1 MKPDVVIIGGG
12 VAGLACGCYL
22 QMNGYRTEILEMNN
36 SPGGLCVAW
45 DRGPYTFDGCMRW
58 LVGTDPASMFYRVW
72 KELGAIDGREVLHR
86 NEILRVEGREGQ
98 VLSVSA
104 DLDQFA
110 RDCRRLAPEDTGLI
124 DKLVRAA
131 RCCGSFDPP
140 EKAMELM
147 TIREKTWFGLQFL
160 PMLWTLGMWMPR
172 PLGSYVNAYRN
183 PLLREVLM
191 ALAGH
196 PRMSAL
202 VLVMVL
208 SWRAGRNAGY
218 VAGGSRAFTQG
229 IATRYAGLG
238 GVIRFNV
245 PVSSV
250 TVENNRATGVRCA
263 DGTDVRADTVVSCAD
278 AYTTIFK
285 MLGGRY
291 VTRQIRRLYQNGDVF
306 PGLLQASF
314 GINQSF
320 PDAPQALSLPLS
332 RPIKVDDLTR
342 HDRMEVT
349 VFGADSGFCPA
360 GKTVMIVR
368 LFTRFDYWAKLRD
381 ERPAEY
387 TEAKEDLLRAL
398 VGVLDQRFSGV
409 ASRLEHADL
418 ATPATFA
425 RFTGNWQGSF
435 QGWLPTPRI
444 LGRRLPRSLP
454 GLKNFYLAGH
464 WLDPGGG
471 LPPAAL
477 SARYVAQVICARDGK
492 VFTTTPACASTGV
505 SANQSQSC
513 GNPISSTNVS

>member
-22 QMNGYRTEILEMNN
+22 QMNGYRTEILEMND

-45 DRGPYTFDGCMRW
+45 DRGPYTFDGCLRW
-58 LVGTDPASMFYRVW
+58 LVGTDPASMFHRVW
-72 KELGAIDGREVLHR
+72 KELGAIDGRQIVHPKEF
-86 NEILRVEGREGQ
+86 LRVESREGQ
-98 VLSVSA
+98 ALSVSA

-110 RDCRRLAPEDTGLI
+110 RDCKRLAPEDARLI
-124 DKLVRAA
+124 DELVRAA
-131 RCCGSFDPP
+131 RRCSPFDPP

-147 TIREKTWFGLQFL
+147 TIGEKMRFGVQFL
-160 PMLWTLGMWMPR
+160 PMIWTLGTWMRR
-172 PLGSYVNAYRN
+172 PLGSYVSTYRN
-183 PLLREVLM
+183 PLLRDVLL

-208 SWRAGRNAGY
+208 SWRGAGDGGC
-218 VAGGSRAFTQG
+218 VVGGSRAFIQG
-229 IATRYAGLG
+229 IASRYARLG
-238 GVIRFNV
+238 GVIRFNA
-245 PVSSV
+245 PVASV
-250 TVENNRATGVRCA
+250 TVENGRATGLRCA
-263 DGTDVRADTVVSCAD
+263 DGTAVPAGTVVSCAD
-278 AYTTIFK
+278 AHTTIFK

-291 VTRQIRRLYQNGDVF
+291 VTRQIRRFYRNGEVF

-320 PDAPQALSLPLS
+320 PHAPHALSLPLS
-332 RPIKVDDLTR
+332 RPIKVDDRTS
-342 HDRMEVT
+342 HDRLEVG
-349 VFGADSGFCPA
+349 VFGDDSGFCPA

-368 LFTRFDYWAKLRD
+368 LFTRFDYWARLRD
-381 ERPAEY
+381 ERPADY
-387 TEAKEDLLRAL
+387 TEAKENLIRDL
-398 VGVLDQRFSGV
+398 VGILDQRFPGV
-409 ASRLEHADL
+409 AGQLEQADL

-444 LGRRLPRSLP
+444 LRRRLPRSLP
-454 GLKNFYLAGH
+454 GLQSFYLAGH

-477 SARYVAQVICARDGK
+477 SARYVAQIICARDGK
-492 VFTTTPACASTGV
+492 VFTAAV
-505 SANQSQSC
+505 A
-513 GNPISSTNVS
+513 